1 MAVTPLRLELSHAE
15 VGKGSG
21 TKSISTHTLIKKGL
35 KTLLN
40 QIIQMKNDYTNA
52 AVYVDYE
59 NIFELLKRYGKNPLE
74 IDFFPVLLN
83 KLRERHK
90 LNVIDF
96 IVYSNF
102 EKQPFFGR
110 HQTIL
115 QGLGLQTRHS
125 SNNGKNSGDLELTVD
140 ALKTLYKNQIIEVF
154 VIISSDRDIIPLIKA
169 IKYENKTTYV
179 LSTKNGFN
187 QIVTKYADHHEYIE
201 DIFNLND
208 NLLEQNS
215 PTIDWDLNFKISQI
229 SEENINEAKKVC
241 KLFYGS
247 NIWSRHEKQGDTIS
261 LDGYLNA
268 ITKTLDRIPAQIIND
283 FKLSHHLG
291 YIKLYKDSKNRLCLD
306 QGPNRNEVT

>member
-1 MAVTPLRLELSHAE
+1 
-15 VGKGSG
+15 
-21 TKSISTHTLIKKGL
+21 
-35 KTLLN
+35 LLN
-40 QIIQMKNDYTNA
+40 KIMQMKNDYTNA

-115 QGLGLQTRHS
+115 QALGLQTRHS

-140 ALKTLYKNQIIEVF
+140 ALKTLYKNPGIEVF

-201 DIFNLND
+201 DIFNLSD
-208 NLLEQNS
+208 SSLEPNNK
-215 PTIDWDLNFKISQI
+215 PVEWELNFDFAQI
-229 SEENINEAKKVC
+229 SEENINEAKRIC
-241 KLFYGS
+241 KLFYDS
-247 NIWSRHEKQGDTIS
+247 NIWKRHEKQGDAIS
-261 LDGYLNA
+261 LNGYLNA
-268 ITKTLDRIPAQIIND
+268 ISKTIDRIPTQIIND
-283 FKLSHHLG
+283 FKLAHHLG
-291 YIKLYKDSKNRLCLD
+291 YIKLYKDAKDRLCLE
-306 QGPNRNEVT
+306 QGSKKNEVV

>member
-1 MAVTPLRLELSHAE
+1 
-15 VGKGSG
+15 
-21 TKSISTHTLIKKGL
+21 
-35 KTLLN
+35 LLN
-40 QIIQMKNDYTNA
+40 QIMQMKNDYTNA
-52 AVYVDYE
+52 VVYVDYE

-83 KLRERHK
+83 KLREEHK

-96 IVYSNF
+96 IIYSNF

-110 HQTIL
+110 HQTAL
-115 QGLGLQTRHS
+115 QAMGLQTRHS

-140 ALKTLYKNQIIEVF
+140 ALKTLYKNPSIEVF

-208 NLLEQNS
+208 SPLEQNS
-215 PTIDWDLNFKISQI
+215 QPDDWDLNLEFPRI
-229 SEENINEAKKVC
+229 SEENINDAKRIC
-241 KLFYGS
+241 KLFYAS
-247 NIWSRHEKQGDTIS
+247 NIWRRHEKQGDTIS

-268 ITKTLDRIPAQIIND
+268 ISKTIDRIPAQLISD
-283 FKLSHHLG
+283 FKLAHHLG
-291 YIKLYKDSKNRLCLD
+291 YIKLYKDTKDRLCLD
-306 QGPNRNEVT
+306 QGPKRNEVSIGG